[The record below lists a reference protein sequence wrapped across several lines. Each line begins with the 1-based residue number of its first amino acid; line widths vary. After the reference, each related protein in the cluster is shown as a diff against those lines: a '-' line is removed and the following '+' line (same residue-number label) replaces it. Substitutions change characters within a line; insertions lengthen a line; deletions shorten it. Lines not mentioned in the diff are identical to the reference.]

1 MPASQARLPF
11 SDDCPV
17 SLDVLGTL
25 YRGDAEV
32 METVLAD
39 IPSATRARLATYLYG
54 KSHLHALGL
63 RVASACTETDL
74 VRVAGHAGRCC
85 SPSPAPRRAAPRS
98 AIPASAA
105 SASRAAAPSPER
117 QMSVSRRS
125 PLVVRREPML
135 MPRLRWRRRPRRGG
149 RAVECTALE
158 MRHGRKSI
166 GGSNPSLSARHHE
179 HHSLV
184 VFLAMISA

>member
-39 IPSATRARLATYLYG
+39 IPSAPRARLATYLYG

-63 RVASACTETDL
+63 RVASALHRDRPGPGGRPCRGGA
-74 VRVAGHAGRCC
+74 VRPVPHRAAQRRGP
-85 SPSPAPRRAAPRS
+85 PSRPAPHQPRGQPLRRLSDKCRFLADPRLWS
-98 AIPASAA
+98 G
-105 SASRAAAPSPER
+105 EK
-117 QMSVSRRS
+117 
-125 PLVVRREPML
+125 PML
-135 MPRLRWRRRPRRGG
+135 MAPPALATAPAERWQSG
-149 RAVECTALE
+149 
-158 MRHGRKSI
+158 
-166 GGSNPSLSARHHE
+166 
-179 HHSLV
+179 
-184 VFLAMISA
+184 

>member
-25 YRGDAEV
+25 YRGDTEV
-32 METVLAD
+32 VETVLAD

-74 VRVAGHAGRCC
+74 VRVAGHAGAVLFAQSRT
-85 SPSPAPRRAAPRS
+85 APRS
-98 AIPASAA
+98 TEIRHPGQRRISLAG
-105 SASRAAAPSPER
+105 SR
-117 QMSVSRRS
+117 SV
-125 PLVVRREPML
+125 
-135 MPRLRWRRRPRRGG
+135 
-149 RAVECTALE
+149 A
-158 MRHGRKSI
+158 
-166 GGSNPSLSARHHE
+166 
-179 HHSLV
+179 
-184 VFLAMISA
+184 